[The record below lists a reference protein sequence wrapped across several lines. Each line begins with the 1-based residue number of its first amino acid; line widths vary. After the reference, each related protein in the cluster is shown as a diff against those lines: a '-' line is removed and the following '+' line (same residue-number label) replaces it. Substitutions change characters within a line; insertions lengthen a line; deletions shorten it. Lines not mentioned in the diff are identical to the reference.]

1 MTGFGAAD
9 GLVGRAR
16 VSVEVRTVNHRFFN
30 PSIKLPGT
38 FARWEGDVRETLR
51 RQITR
56 GHVTLTARAQR
67 DAAATNGPIE
77 EPRYGSYVQ
86 HLAGLKARSG
96 LGDELDLATVL
107 RLPDVIA
114 SEAHPTDAD

>member
-38 FARWEGDVRETLR
+38 FGRWEGDVRETLR

-56 GHVTLTARAQR
+56 GLLLLVEREIHLRFLPAR
-67 DAAATNGPIE
+67 I
-77 EPRYGSYVQ
+77 
-86 HLAGLKARSG
+86 
-96 LGDELDLATVL
+96 
-107 RLPDVIA
+107 
-114 SEAHPTDAD
+114 